1 MKVNGFKLARIKAG
15 LSQEEAAAKLRVSR
29 VTVSSWECDLYKPSA
44 DTLLKISDMYGCTID
59 ELLRGGLTK

>member
-1 MKVNGFKLARIKAG
+1 
-15 LSQEEAAAKLRVSR
+15 VSR

>member
-15 LSQEEAAAKLRVSR
+15 LSQEEAAAKLGVSR

-44 DTLLKISDMYGCTID
+44 DTWLRISDVYGCTID
-59 ELLRGGLTK
+59 ELLKGGLTK